1 MRYSILTLLL
11 SFLIYPLFAQENGTQ
26 KPPFKEG
33 EKVATVRNP
42 LLEEVSGMA
51 FSRKH
56 PNLIYMHTDSGGE
69 AAVYLLDSLGRELG
83 KLELEG
89 LENRDWEDIAVGPG
103 PDGKS
108 YVFVGEIG
116 DNAGVHGEI
125 GVYRFPEPE
134 KIESATVAVELA
146 RLEYPKGARDAET
159 LIVDPWD
166 GTVYILSKRD
176 SKNSLYSFDQDA
188 FENPKKT
195 ELNSHFNLAFT
206 MSTAGDIS
214 ADGTQILIKNYESVF
229 YWKREKGQ
237 SILEVLKE
245 DPIILPYAP
254 EPQGEAIGFGPSGNT
269 YYTISEKRFSID
281 PVLYCY
287 PAQK

>member
-1 MRYSILTLLL
+1 MRYS
-11 SFLIYPLFAQENGTQ
+11 FLIILFLILACPLIAQETGNQ
-26 KPPFKEG
+26 KSPFKEG
-33 EKVATVRNP
+33 EKVTTIRNP

-69 AAVYLLDSLGRELG
+69 AAVYLLDSMGNELG

-116 DNAGVHGEI
+116 DNAGVHREI

-134 KIESATVAVELA
+134 KIESATIAVELA

-159 LIVDPWD
+159 LMVDPWD

-176 SKNSLYSFDQDA
+176 SKNSLYSFEQDA
-188 FENPKKT
+188 FESPDKT
-195 ELNSHFNLAFT
+195 ELTSHFNLPFT

-237 SILEVLKE
+237 SLLEVLKK
-245 DPIILPYAP
+245 DPVVLPYVP
-254 EPQGEAIGFGPSGNT
+254 EPQGEAIGFGQTGKT